1 MFEIEIKEGHD
12 CSSYFWIRPVRVE
25 AKGKILWDKT
35 AYMGEEISIEESDV
49 DCFLAYFFYKF
60 FDKELL
66 YNKNRWDECEGEFIT
81 DFEWW
86 LTDNFYTYETMRKM
100 LEEITQA
107 ALMLEKDYDNPALNE
122 IKKKFSVFYMCDC
135 NSEDYK
141 NYAKD
146 LVSKEE
152 IIRKNIGVVIDF
164 YFRFV
169 RRMYQ
174 MMRRNPDAFLI
185 SIEGP

>member
-25 AKGKILWDKT
+25 PKDKITWKDVEE
-35 AYMGEEISIEESDV
+35 MEEEISIEESDV
-49 DCFLAYFFYKF
+49 ECFLAYFFYKH

-66 YNKNRWDECEGEFIT
+66 YNKNRYEWSEDEFIT
-81 DFEWW
+81 HFEWW
-86 LTDNFYTYETMRKM
+86 LTDNFYTYERMRNM
-100 LEEITQA
+100 LEDITQT
-107 ALMLEKDYDNPALNE
+107 ALMLKYDYDNPSLQE
-122 IKKKFSVFYMCDC
+122 VKKEFSVYYMCER
-135 NSEDYK
+135 NSEDYRD
-141 NYAKD
+141 YQAS
-146 LVSKEE
+146 LVSKAEVV
-152 IIRKNIGVVIDF
+152 RKNIGVVIDF